1 METSHRWAERRSGHN
16 DDDTLG
22 ERQMPETYL
31 DADPMDI
38 AKSFTNPLMENAL
51 FNSRTVLVVGE
62 INDRI
67 AKTTTERLLAMAA
80 ESDDPITMIVSSP
93 GGHVESGDMIHDMV
107 KFIKPKV
114 KMVGSGW
121 CASAGALIYV
131 SADKEDRVC
140 LPNTRFLLHE
150 PRGGIGGSASDIDI
164 QAQEVIKMR
173 ERLNRIFAEATG
185 QSYEQIVKDT
195 HRDYWMSAEE
205 AKEYGVVSR
214 IITNI
219 SEL

>member
-1 METSHRWAERRSGHN
+1 MRPTDEDLFGDN
-16 DDDTLG
+16 K
-22 ERQMPETYL
+22 MPETTY

-38 AKSFTNPLMENAL
+38 AKSFTNPIMENAL

-67 AKTTTERLLAMAA
+67 ARTTTERLLAMAA
-80 ESDDPITMIVSSP
+80 DSDDPITMIVSSP

-205 AKEYGVVSR
+205 AKDYGVVSR

-219 SEL
+219 SELG